1 MVKEKSHFNGSTL
14 SLYHLQKWYSD
25 PDWRFLAYRA
35 ISHTSRRISPPKVL
49 MGRETEVPSDTFPP
63 KVGVS
68 NYNAPR
74 YPLQLKEM
82 GQIFGLWKE
91 HLGLPLPIQIMYHEN
106 TVKPST
112 VQEGMRLTS
121 MNWVHSTLTEQMCP
135 SFTNKLLRFKLKF

>member
-1 MVKEKSHFNGSTL
+1 M
-14 SLYHLQKWYSD
+14 D
-25 PDWRFLAYRA
+25 
-35 ISHTSRRISPPKVL
+35 
-49 MGRETEVPSDTFPP
+49 RETEVPSDTFPP

-106 TVKPST
+106 TVKPPT
-112 VQEGMRLTS
+112 VQERMRPLLS
-121 MNWVHSTLTEQMCP
+121 KYVLP
-135 SFTNKLLRFKLKF
+135 SPTNSSDLN